1 MLRIDMMKGPNKFFI
16 NKISEDDKILALF
29 DDIKQKIDL
38 SCIMDRH
45 NEKVI
50 VITYKEEKDGQYT
63 LDCIDTKIL
72 KGVDKTEDG
81 VMFLSFED

>member
-29 DDIKQKIDL
+29 DDVKQRIDL

-45 NEKVI
+45 SEKVI
-50 VITYKEEKDGQYT
+50 VIAYKEEKDGQYA
-63 LDCIDTKIL
+63 LDSIDTKIL
-72 KGVDKTEDG
+72 KGVDKTEDD
-81 VMFLSFED
+81 VMFLSFEE